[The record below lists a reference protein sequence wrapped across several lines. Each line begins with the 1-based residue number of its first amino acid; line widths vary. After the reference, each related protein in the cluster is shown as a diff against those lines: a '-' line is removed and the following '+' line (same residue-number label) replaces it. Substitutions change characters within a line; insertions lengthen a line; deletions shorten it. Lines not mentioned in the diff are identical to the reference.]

1 MTKAF
6 KTNIM
11 QGFLKVDAA
20 REELKKLNEAAE
32 DENKAV
38 QNFKTH
44 ALLAFKNIGAKNK
57 KKRLAG

>member
-1 MTKAF
+1 
-6 KTNIM
+6 M